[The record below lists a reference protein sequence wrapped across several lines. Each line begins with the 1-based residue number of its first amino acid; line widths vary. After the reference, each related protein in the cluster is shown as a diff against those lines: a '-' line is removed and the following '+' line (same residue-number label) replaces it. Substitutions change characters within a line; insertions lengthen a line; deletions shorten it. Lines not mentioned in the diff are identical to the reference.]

1 MDFDIDFAHEIVDF
15 RFYFDRIGTG
25 NQGSWLYLIT
35 GSGAGEVPADGLIL
49 GIFFVLCEE

>member
-35 GSGAGEVPADGLIL
+35 GSGTGEVPADGLIL